1 MNDTELALK
10 RFKSLE
16 NDYLE
21 DLKDLVRI
29 PSISAD
35 QSCAGHVRESAEKTA
50 EIMKRRGLE
59 NVEVIDL
66 KDAHPYA
73 YGEWCR
79 AKGRPTLLCYAHH
92 DVQPTGYES
101 LWKTKPFTPTL
112 GKDGRLY
119 ARGAADDKAGVV
131 ALTSAIDS
139 YIGAVKSLPVNVKLI
154 IEGEEEIG
162 SSHLTAFLKKY
173 RKKLAADVMVLTD
186 TSNFETG
193 VPSITTSLRGLVAV
207 DVEVRSLR
215 QSVHSGGYGGPTPD
229 AAMALVKL
237 LATLTD
243 KDGDIAI
250 ARMYDKVRPLTADE
264 KKMLDGL
271 NPSEKEF
278 RKQAGIVASSRVM
291 GKGGA
296 KNILQKMWR
305 LPALS
310 INAMEAA
317 NMKERRNVIVERA
330 SARVGIRIVPDMER
344 EETLNLLEGHLRENA
359 PWGVEVSVNRETSGN
374 WWTTDTKHPA
384 FEAAR
389 RALAKGYGRPAVF
402 TGCGGSI
409 PFVEPFSRELGGV
422 PALLVGIEDPY
433 TNAHSEN
440 ESLHLGDWKKSIAG
454 IIHLFQELAGD

>member
-1 MNDTELALK
+1 MNDTELALS

-16 NDYLE
+16 KQYLD
-21 DLKDLVRI
+21 DLIELVRI

-35 QSCAGHVRESAEKTA
+35 KACVGHLRESAEKTA

-66 KDAHPYA
+66 KGAHPYV
-73 YGEWCR
+73 YGDWCH
-79 AKGRPTLLCYAHH
+79 AKGQPTLLCYAHH
-92 DVQPTGYES
+92 DVQPTGEER
-101 LWKTKPFTPTL
+101 LWKSKPFVPTL

-131 ALTSAIDS
+131 ALTSAIDA
-139 YIGAVKSLPVNVKLI
+139 YIGTVKTLPVNVKLI

-173 RKKLAADVMVLTD
+173 RRKLAADAMVLTD
-186 TSNFETG
+186 TSNFDTG
-193 VPSITTSLRGLVAV
+193 IPSITTSLRGLVAV
-207 DVEVRSLR
+207 DVEVRGLR
-215 QSVHSGGYGGPTPD
+215 QSLHSGGWGGASPD
-229 AAMALVKL
+229 AAMALVKM

-250 ARMYDKVRPLTADE
+250 PHMYDKVRAPGRAE
-264 KKMLDGL
+264 KKMLDEL
-271 NPSEKEF
+271 TPSEKEF
-278 RKQAGIVASSRVM
+278 RRQAGIVPGSRVM

-296 KNILQKMWR
+296 KDILKKLWR
-305 LPALS
+305 LPAIS

-317 NMKERRNVIVERA
+317 NIRERRNVIVDRA
-330 SARVGIRIVPDMER
+330 AARVGIRIVPDMDR
-344 EETLNLLEGHLRENA
+344 EETLDLLENHLRKNA
-359 PWGVEVSVNRETSGN
+359 PWGVEVAVKREPAGN
-374 WWTTDTKHPA
+374 WWTTDTSHPA
-384 FEAAR
+384 FAAAR
-389 RALAKGYGRPAVF
+389 RALEKGYGRPAVF

-454 IIHLFQELAGD
+454 IIHLFREMAR